1 MFDIRDLRTLPDEGR
16 IAAVM
21 AGMRLGRVQAIHHLK
36 RCDNLAARLRGPRGG
51 RW

>member
-1 MFDIRDLRTLPDEGR
+1 MVDIRDIANLPDEAR

-21 AGMRLGRVQAIHHLK
+21 RDLRLGRVQAIHHL
-36 RCDNLAARLRGPRGG
+36 RGRDAVAAKLRHNGG